1 MTLTFKFED
10 VATHSS
16 DEIVFYQKRS
26 KELQNVIET
35 EVKKHF
41 KDSKGPVVIAG
52 KWSAENGDF
61 VEVNLLA
68 EDFVRDLEKAK
79 SIMYSEQKHFIED
92 FISDVQEYCSYG
104 GIIVSVRG

>member
-1 MTLTFKFED
+1 M
-10 VATHSS
+10 
-16 DEIVFYQKRS
+16 
-26 KELQNVIET
+26 
-35 EVKKHF
+35 
-41 KDSKGPVVIAG
+41 IAG

-79 SIMYSEQKHFIED
+79 NIMYSEQKHFIED